1 MFVKIIKIKKK
12 KKKKQK
18 NVNSLC
24 TLLLEIS
31 HCYWLTKVKIKKIG
45 GKKKKKN
52 FLSFR
57 FCNETYIYDKSI
69 PINPAS
75 FC

>member
-45 GKKKKKN
+45 GKKKKKKLP
-52 FLSFR
+52 FLSFLQR
-57 FCNETYIYDKSI
+57 NIYI
-69 PINPAS
+69 
-75 FC
+75 